1 MTLLAQGDD
10 EYNECLLKWRPSNP
24 ASSDDL
30 PRQHVHDALV
40 GSGWTQGQPVV
51 VGASGGVDSTV
62 LLHVLGAL
70 GVPSVVAHVNHHAR
84 GEASQGDAAFV
95 AELAERFGWPF
106 EELHLEAEE
115 LKQARKGFKARLT
128 RPDRRGLRRFDM
140 PTAPTPC

>member
-1 MTLLAQGDD
+1 MTSL
-10 EYNECLLKWRPSNP
+10 E
-24 ASSDDL
+24 
-30 PRQHVHDALV
+30 QHVHDALV
-40 GSGWTQGQPVV
+40 GSGWTKGQPVV

-62 LLHVLGAL
+62 LLHVLSSL

-115 LKQARKGFKARLT
+115 LKQGAQGFQGEAHKARQAWLS
-128 RPDRRGLRRFDM
+128 RFGM